1 MTIVNLLTKYDYI
14 QDTKEEIRYRIE
26 VLNDLRD
33 FIAGKKNGKIIRIMN
48 AARVSIKLFPLNE
61 HSFFIDL
68 FSENSLS
75 STTGLKLLEDELA
88 SEMGFY
94 IPVTYHKKAIGAG
107 GLTIQAI
114 MRKYNVF
121 IKFSSGFDC
130 NPNGPIKLRCNNV
143 LIRCPTKNAKEI
155 KPAQKELQSI
165 VSDRSQ
171 EHGNTFVNL
180 TRSHMRIM
188 LAQRANFSSDVE
200 TKTNSI
206 IILPEANR
214 LEDPTNT
221 IEIKGVLGTSETAA
235 RLIKAMLPEDYE
247 FKVAFSTRFEM
258 LVNEN
263 DSEFYQKIIFPF
275 RVNLNMEVQV
285 FPNPHYIDG
294 EAPYHQVLLSF
305 MPENAG
311 GLDDAIQALT
321 AYVRDKGLNIID
333 RGEYYAEPI
342 FQGTAANTSF
352 SGKAKSSCKTQVKS
366 GDSADFRNSDQ
377 SELEPYSKQGSGGR
391 SKKPFI
397 PSTSAPKANIQ
408 RKTSFNDPPIN
419 RPLTPSRVVSA
430 TYRDQSAHPYM
441 KLNPKARGFRQS
453 PQNNRLKYQPEDE
466 PSNYKPQ
473 SPQLE
478 SDPTLF
484 TLVPTDKFFQQSNV
498 PPRYLT
504 TDPNN
509 NYQLPASMQKVQA
522 PLFQFSSNFASSQ
535 AFPPFG
541 NTSSIFSPGISDSI
555 PPLPT
560 PSINYAETV
569 TSDDI
574 SFYSPK
580 KGKLLDTWS
589 TNVSLS
595 PAHNHMEFSSTV
607 GYTRNNFY

>member
-1 MTIVNLLTKYDYI
+1 
-14 QDTKEEIRYRIE
+14 
-26 VLNDLRD
+26 
-33 FIAGKKNGKIIRIMN
+33 MN
-48 AARVSIKLFPLNE
+48 TARVSIKLFPLNE

-68 FSENSLS
+68 FSENALS
-75 STTGLKLLEDELA
+75 STTGIKLLEDELA
-88 SEMGFY
+88 SEMAFY
-94 IPVTYHKKAIGAG
+94 IPVTYHKKVIGAG
-107 GLTIQAI
+107 GLTIQSI

-130 NPNGPIKLRCNNV
+130 NPNGSIKLHCNNV

-171 EHGNTFVNL
+171 EHGNTFVKL

-188 LAQRANFSSDVE
+188 LAQRANSFSEIE
-200 TKTNSI
+200 TKTNTI
-206 IILPEANR
+206 VIFPEASR

-247 FKVAFSTRFEM
+247 FKIAFSTRFDL

-263 DSEFYQKIIFPF
+263 DSEFYKKIILPF
-275 RVNLNMEVQV
+275 RVNLNIEVQV
-285 FPNPHYIDG
+285 FPNPHYPEG
-294 EAPYHQVLLSF
+294 EAPYHQLLLSF
-305 MPENAG
+305 MPENAV

-342 FQGTAANTSF
+342 FEGTAANISF
-352 SGKAKSSCKTQVKS
+352 SGKTKNRCKAEAKS
-366 GDSADFRNSDQ
+366 GDSIDFSSSGQ
-377 SELEPYSKQGSGGR
+377 SELRPVSKPGLGGW
-391 SKKPFI
+391 SQKPFI
-397 PSTSAPKANIQ
+397 SSTFTPKANPQ
-408 RKTSFNDPPIN
+408 RKTSFNDIPIDS
-419 RPLTPSRVVSA
+419 PHTPSRVVSA

-441 KLNPKARGFRQS
+441 KLNPKARVFRPS

-466 PSNYKPQ
+466 SSNCKPQ
-473 SPQLE
+473 IPQLE
-478 SDPTLF
+478 SDPALLTP
-484 TLVPTDKFFQQSNV
+484 VPTDKFFQQSNV

-509 NYQLPASMQKVQA
+509 NYQLPTSSQKFQA
-522 PLFQFSSNFASSQ
+522 PLFQFSSNFASTQ
-535 AFPPFG
+535 AFPVFG
-541 NTSSIFSPGISDSI
+541 STSSIFNPSVSDSI
-555 PPLPT
+555 TPLPT
-560 PSINYAETV
+560 PSINYGETV
-569 TSDDI
+569 TIDDI

-589 TNVSLS
+589 TNVPLS
-595 PAHNHMEFSSTV
+595 PAHSPMEFPSTA
-607 GYTRNNFY
+607 GYTRNNLY